1 MISLRRRFAAE
12 VLGTFILVLFGL
24 GAVAAAVATGAFQG
38 LFQVAAIWGLGLTLA
53 IYTTGGISG
62 AHLNPSITIAFALF
76 RKTPWKDVPAYVGA
90 QFLGAFVAAAMVFFL
105 FGPALTKYETE
116 KSIVRGESGSEATA
130 MVFGEF
136 YPPPGGL
143 PVHETERARVPW
155 AQAFAAELLGT
166 ALLAMVVFGYTEKRN
181 TGGPGPLVPVAIGAA
196 LTVLICLFAP
206 LSMAGFN
213 PARDLAPRIFASLAG
228 WGEVPFSFNG
238 SGWFTVYVVAP
249 ILGAPLGGLVVR
261 ALWK

>member
-38 LFQVAAIWGLGLTLA
+38 LFQIAAVWGLGLTVA
-53 IYTTGGISG
+53 IYTTGAISG
-62 AHLNPSITIAFALF
+62 AHLNPSITIALAIF
-76 RKTPWKDVPAYVGA
+76 KETPWKEVPAYITAQFVGA
-90 QFLGAFVAAAMVFFL
+90 FAAAAAVFFL
-105 FGPALTKYETE
+105 FGPALAKYEAE
-116 KSIVRGESGSEATA
+116 NDMVRGAPGSEATA

-181 TGGPGPLVPVAIGAA
+181 AAAPGPLVPVAIGAA

-213 PARDLAPRIFASLAG
+213 PARDLAPRMFASLAG

-238 SGWFTVYVVAP
+238 SGWFTVYVIAP
-249 ILGAPLGGLVVR
+249 VLGAPFGGLVVR
-261 ALWK
+261 MLWK